1 MLETKKQL
9 EGLKSRVCKP
19 MERWNDSRC
28 KDFCEVNEL
37 CPYYQQNYM
46 V

>member
-1 MLETKKQL
+1 MLTTKKQL
-9 EGLKSRVCKP
+9 EGLKGMVCKP
-19 MERWNDSRC
+19 VERWNDRRC

-37 CPYYQQNYM
+37 CPYYQKNYM